1 MDYINDKKSSQQ
13 CNRLKS
19 FFYLNGIPL
28 IWLCDKI
35 NQTYFLIICFIEFI
49 ICSAPVKKV
58 KVFLRDL
65 TPKEIS
71 QMRRPKTSTSTT
83 TWSFFV
89 PSIRRAI
96 FINSI
101 VEAEGKTNYTVL
113 TDDLRTQRVVLYP
126 EWKNWRNGG
135 VLRMVAVEYDRCL
148 LGFCSGLEYTLYSN
162 KLHTL
167 FDDY

>member
-1 MDYINDKKSSQQ
+1 MQSHWN
-13 CNRLKS
+13 L
-19 FFYLNGIPL
+19 FFEWNPIL

-35 NQTYFLIICFIEFI
+35 NQTYFFNHLLHWIHHLL
-49 ICSAPVKKV
+49 CSCKKS
-58 KVFLRDL
+58 KSFLRDL

-101 VEAEGKTNYTVL
+101 VEAEGKTNYRVL
-113 TDDLRTQRVVLYP
+113 TDDLYTQRVMCCVPWVKKTGKTGVTASSIWWRSNMIDVCSAFVL
-126 EWKNWRNGG
+126 G
-135 VLRMVAVEYDRCL
+135 
-148 LGFCSGLEYTLYSN
+148 
-162 KLHTL
+162 
-167 FDDY
+167 

>member
-1 MDYINDKKSSQQ
+1 MTKKDPFNK
-13 CNRLKS
+13 CNRIEI
-19 FFYLNGIPL
+19 FFLNGIPFWFDCA
-28 IWLCDKI
+28 IKSI
-35 NQTYFLIICFIEFI
+35 KHIFLIICFIEFI

-83 TWSFFV
+83 TTTWSFFV

-101 VEAEGKTNYTVL
+101 VEAEGKTNYRVL
-113 TDDLRTQRVVLYP
+113 TDDLYTQRVMCCVPWVKKTGKTGVTASSIWWRSNMIDVCSAFVL
-126 EWKNWRNGG
+126 G
-135 VLRMVAVEYDRCL
+135 
-148 LGFCSGLEYTLYSN
+148 
-162 KLHTL
+162 
-167 FDDY
+167 

>member
-1 MDYINDKKSSQQ
+1 MQSHWN
-13 CNRLKS
+13 L
-19 FFYLNGIPL
+19 FFEWNPIL

-101 VEAEGKTNYTVL
+101 VEAEGKTNYRVL
-113 TDDLRTQRVVLYP
+113 TDDLRTQRVVCTLS
-126 EWKNWRNGG
+126 EKTG
-135 VLRMVAVEYDRCL
+135 VIAAFFMVVAVEYDRCL
-148 LGFCSGLEYTLYSN
+148 LGFCSGLEYTL
-162 KLHTL
+162 
-167 FDDY
+167 

>member
-1 MDYINDKKSSQQ
+1 MQSHWN
-13 CNRLKS
+13 L
-19 FFYLNGIPL
+19 FLNGIPFWFDCA
-28 IWLCDKI
+28 IKSI
-35 NQTYFLIICFIEFI
+35 KHIFLIICFIEFI

-83 TWSFFV
+83 TTWSFFV

-101 VEAEGKTNYTVL
+101 VEAEGKTNYRVL
-113 TDDLRTQRVVLYP
+113 TDDLRTQRVVCTLS
-126 EWKNWRNGG
+126 EKTG
-135 VLRMVAVEYDRCL
+135 VMAVEYDRCL

>member
-1 MDYINDKKSSQQ
+1 MTKKRSFQQ
-13 CNRLKS
+13 MQSHWNL
-19 FFYLNGIPL
+19 FLNGIPFWFDCA
-28 IWLCDKI
+28 IKSI
-35 NQTYFLIICFIEFI
+35 KHIFLIICFIEFI

-71 QMRRPKTSTSTT
+71 QMRRPKTWTSTTT

-101 VEAEGKTNYTVL
+101 VEAEGKTNYRVL
-113 TDDLRTQRVVLYP
+113 TDDLYTQRVMCCVPWVKKTGKTGVTASSIWWRSNMIDVCSAFVL
-126 EWKNWRNGG
+126 G
-135 VLRMVAVEYDRCL
+135 
-148 LGFCSGLEYTLYSN
+148 
-162 KLHTL
+162 
-167 FDDY
+167 